1 MSEIQY
7 NTSNS
12 EIQYNT
18 SNNEMIFFATYER
31 SLEKV
36 IRARMNDVKKYEEMS
51 HMERELCTSGAL
63 KRSMRLG
70 LNDVEL
76 GMMDERKMK
85 DIKEEAMRNYV
96 VPEKI
101 GNKSW
106 KKTWIKALIGTQKWA
121 LNAFMVGVKS
131 NKKHLLNGQ
140 IDVLLMIQ
148 EFM

>member
-1 MSEIQY
+1 MPFLGYDIR
-7 NTSNS
+7 ND
-12 EIQYNT
+12 
-18 SNNEMIFFATYER
+18 EMCSFVLYEY
-31 SLEKV
+31 SQKKV
-36 IRARMNDVKKYEEMS
+36 HAPKKYEEMS
-51 HMERELCTSGAL
+51 HMERELCTSSVL
-63 KRSMRLG
+63 KKSMRLG

-76 GMMDERKMK
+76 DMMDERKMK